1 MKPEQLA
8 AHLSEGKLAALYLIH
23 GADPLGRLEAAD
35 AIRARAR
42 ELGFSERECFSVTPG
57 FQWQQLFMA
66 ADNLSLFG
74 EAKIVE
80 LTLPTGK
87 PGREGGDA
95 LIRLAERGAAPDL
108 LTLILLPEVDWATR
122 KTKWFTALQKAAVTL
137 EYAPPERARLPAWLA
152 ERLARQDQRAS
163 KDALEWLADHTE
175 GNLLAAHQEV
185 LKLGLLYPPGELA
198 REDIERAV
206 LDVSRH
212 DTNTLRT
219 AWLAGEPARLQRI
232 LDTLQGEAAAP
243 PLVLWAITQE
253 IRALAQ
259 LAEARAQGIA
269 PQQVFQRER
278 IFDRARQ
285 QALLAALP
293 RYRLPQLYKLLQ
305 ASARIDRIIKGI
317 AAGDVWH
324 EFARLRP
331 L

>member
-1 MKPEQLA
+1 
-8 AHLSEGKLAALYLIH
+8 
-23 GADPLGRLEAAD
+23 
-35 AIRARAR
+35 
-42 ELGFSERECFSVTPG
+42 
-57 FQWQQLFMA
+57 MA

-95 LIRLAERGAAPDL
+95 LIRLAERGATPDL

-122 KTKWFTALQKAAVTL
+122 KTKWFTALQQAAVTL
-137 EYAPPERARLPAWLA
+137 EYAPPDRARLPAWLA

-175 GNLLAAHQEV
+175 GNLLAAHQEI
-185 LKLGLLYPPGELA
+185 LKLGLLYPPGEIG

-219 AWLAGEPARLQRI
+219 AWLVGEPARFQRI

-243 PLVLWAITQE
+243 PLVLWALAQE

-259 LAEARAQGIA
+259 LAEARTQGIA

-278 IFDRARQ
+278 IFDRTRQ
-285 QALLAALP
+285 QNLLAALP
-293 RYRLPQLYKLLQ
+293 RYPLPRLNTLLQ
-305 ASARIDRIIKGI
+305 SAARIDRIIKGI

>member
-8 AHLSEGKLAALYLIH
+8 RHLQEGKLAALYLIH

-87 PGREGGDA
+87 PGREGAEA
-95 LIRLAERGAAPDL
+95 LIRLAERGASPDL
-108 LTLILLPEVDWATR
+108 VTLILLPEVDWATR
-122 KTKWFTALQKAAVTL
+122 KTKWFTALQQAAVTL
-137 EYAPPERARLPAWLA
+137 EYAPPDRARLPAWLA

-175 GNLLAAHQEV
+175 GNLLAAHQEI
-185 LKLGLLYPPGELA
+185 LKLGLLYPSGEIG

-219 AWLAGEPARLQRI
+219 AWLVGEPARFQRI

-243 PLVLWAITQE
+243 PLVLWALAQE

-259 LAEARAQGIA
+259 LAEARTQGIA

-285 QALLAALP
+285 QHLLAALP
-293 RYRLPQLYKLLQ
+293 RYPLPRLNALLQ
-305 ASARIDRIIKGI
+305 SAARIDRIIKGI